1 MICFQLAECRTL
13 VQRALGFEPFLAQPM
28 YRFGAWVALVICWLP
43 CTAFRTVH
51 DDLGQACPVEATPTH
66 GDALCLTHCFL
77 IYVSSIHDQCQE
89 PRCRGRYVP
98 GMSPGVKATEVWDF
112 KRVCFLEVIC
122 AMPLSLETKR
132 STLPKLPRRLGLL
145 RLSAKQHSQ
154 EQEQQHPSILKM
166 LLSTLAPIPVRGG

>member
-1 MICFQLAECRTL
+1 MVHAAFAGAKSGVDCLKIMMFGNFCKFPNLLSHEGMICFQLAECRTL

-66 GDALCLTHCFL
+66 GDTLCLTHCFL

-122 AMPLSLETKR
+122 AMPF
-132 STLPKLPRRLGLL
+132 LGDGH
-145 RLSAKQHSQ
+145 AN
-154 EQEQQHPSILKM
+154 
-166 LLSTLAPIPVRGG
+166 